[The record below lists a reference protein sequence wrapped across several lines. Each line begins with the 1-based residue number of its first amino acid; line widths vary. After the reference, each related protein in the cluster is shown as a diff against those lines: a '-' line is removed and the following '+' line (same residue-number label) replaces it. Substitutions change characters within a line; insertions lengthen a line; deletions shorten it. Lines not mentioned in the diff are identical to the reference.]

1 MIDLEPSDLL
11 LYFGD
16 DYVINEHITIH
27 QPTVGEIIPC
37 EKEYFSTV
45 HTLSAIPSDL
55 KSQLFDMGI
64 DWNEL
69 GDFELF
75 LLLAPT
81 LPQERTQILFGDLD
95 FSKMKPY
102 RNNQNG
108 NIVLADKETGTVIDE
123 MIYTRIAKYLQK
135 LHHIIPKVEK
145 TKSKT
150 VKKWLIDED
159 RKRIAAAQGKPFKSY
174 LLPIISS
181 VKVRQ
186 GYTKDYVRNMGFY
199 ELMDEVE
206 RLQIINNADHL
217 LHGMYSGMIDTKK
230 LDKKELNWM
239 REL

>member
-75 LLLAPT
+75 LMLAPT

-123 MIYTRIAKYLQK
+123 MIYTRIVKYLQK
-135 LHHIIPKVEK
+135 LHHITPKVEK

-159 RKRIAAAQGKPFKSY
+159 RKRIATAQGKPFKSY

-206 RLQIINNADHL
+206 RLNIIVGADAL
-217 LHGMYSGMIDTKK
+217 LQGMYSGMIDTKK
-230 LDKKELNWM
+230 IDKKELNWM